1 MSKYDIGLKYNSIY
15 KLTYSE
21 LCEEIM
27 DEHEEKYANDTP
39 DEDSLRHKFKNHDK
53 SGIVDKLNSHLN
65 FDIEKIMK
73 ISKKEYF
80 EGLKLLKML
89 YYIEKEGD
97 KVRFIDILSKPRLD
111 NIQTE
116 TISKSKHGDVF
127 TEIFNAVQSEISNA
141 DERYKIIEHIND
153 YWEYLIDELMEYVI
167 SDEAL
172 KNPTMAAYE
181 LRRINM
187 YLNEKILQKMTNL
200 KHSDCSYDEGVMD
213 TFYNILCCHRMMCND
228 VDRININ
235 YRVCMLPP
243 PKSEYVNCFKENEHY
258 AITEDLI
265 SQIKRILDSG
275 NEAEVD
281 AGARLALY
289 LISYGK
295 GVSAEERKYY
305 NFALEHF
312 NTVVDWVNK
321 HTIVDH
327 SKGVFLTGFVCI
339 MQEIIHVQKNDERFC
354 NDYYGNKYTNK
365 PLLVAIKKPQNA
377 DAVIIQAWVKKIQNR
392 FAVNFGAYELIAL
405 KRKVE
410 NSIYEIKSEI
420 YKFQNIND
428 IKFVN
433 DVICNFTI
441 WTIISRNL
449 AERIGTNFTRE
460 IGKHIIKGLYL
471 QTILDN
477 EGVNVYNMFREFL
490 LDKTAVGDLVAADIA
505 RQINEFYLEK
515 TTVYARGMR
524 CDFQTSVLP
533 NRQRDFVLVFHVCMD
548 RENRRCTLKYRQF
561 CEVVSDEDADRMEE
575 LGVDRFVINA

>member
-1 MSKYDIGLKYNSIY
+1 MKYKSIY

-21 LCEEIM
+21 LCKEIM
-27 DEHEEKYANDTP
+27 DEHEEKYANDAP

-73 ISKKEYF
+73 TSKKECF

-89 YYIEKEGD
+89 YYIEKKGD

-116 TISKSKHGDVF
+116 TTSKSKYGEVF
-127 TEIFNAVQSEISNA
+127 TKIFNAVQSEMSNA
-141 DERYKIIEHIND
+141 NERYTLIEDINER
-153 YWEYLIDELMEYVI
+153 WEYLIDELIEYVI
-167 SDEAL
+167 SDTAL

-181 LRRINM
+181 LRRINA
-187 YLNEKILQKMTNL
+187 YLNEKILQKMSNL
-200 KHSDCSYDEGVMD
+200 KYTDCSYDEGVMN

-235 YRVCMLPP
+235 YRICVSSPP
-243 PKSEYVNCFKENEHY
+243 ESEYVNCLKKNEQY
-258 AITEDLI
+258 VVTEDLI
-265 SQIKRILDSG
+265 SQIKRILDFG

-281 AGARLALY
+281 DEARLVLY

-295 GVSAEERKYY
+295 GISTEERKYY
-305 NFALEHF
+305 NFALKHF

-365 PLLVAIKKPQNA
+365 PLLAAIKKPENA
-377 DAVIIQAWVKKIQNR
+377 EAVIIHAWVKKIQNR
-392 FAVNFGAYELIAL
+392 FAVNFGAHALITS
-405 KRKVE
+405 KREIE
-410 NSIYEIKSEI
+410 NTIYKIKSEI
-420 YKFQNIND
+420 YRYQNIND
-428 IKFVN
+428 IEFVN
-433 DVICNFTI
+433 AIICNFTI

-460 IGKHIIKGLYL
+460 ICKHIIKELYL
-471 QTILDN
+471 QSILDD
-477 EGVNVYNMFREFL
+477 EGVSVYNMFREFL

-515 TTVYARGMR
+515 NTVYARGMR

-548 RENRRCTLKYRQF
+548 RENKKCTLKYRQF
-561 CEVVSDEDADRMEE
+561 YEVVSDEDADRMEE
-575 LGVDRFVINA
+575 LGLDRFVKK

>member
-1 MSKYDIGLKYNSIY
+1 MSKYDIGMKYNSIY
-15 KLTYSE
+15 KLTFSE

-27 DEHEEKYANDTP
+27 DECDETNANDVP
-39 DEDSLRHKFKNHDK
+39 DEDSIRHKFKNHDK
-53 SGIVDKLNSHLN
+53 SGIIDKLNSHLS
-65 FDIEKIMK
+65 FDIEKIMEM
-73 ISKKEYF
+73 SPKEKF

-89 YYIEKEGD
+89 YYIEKEED

-111 NIQTE
+111 NIPTE
-116 TISKSKHGDVF
+116 TASKSKYGDVF
-127 TEIFNAVQSEISNA
+127 SEIFNAVQSEISNA
-141 DERYKIIEHIND
+141 NERYKLIEYINN

-167 SDEAL
+167 SDAAL
-172 KNPTMAAYE
+172 KNPAMAAYE
-181 LRRINM
+181 LDRINT
-187 YLNEKILQKMTNL
+187 YLNGKILQRMSNL
-200 KHSDCSYDEGVMD
+200 KHDDCSYEEGVMN

-235 YRVCMLPP
+235 YRICMSPP
-243 PKSEYVNCFKENEHY
+243 PESEYVNCFKKNEHY
-258 AITEDLI
+258 VITEELI
-265 SQIKRILDSG
+265 SCIKRILDFG

-281 AGARLALY
+281 DGARLALY

-295 GVSAEERKYY
+295 GVSTEERKYY
-305 NFALEHF
+305 NFALKHF
-312 NTVVDWVNK
+312 NTAVNWMNK
-321 HTIVDH
+321 HTIVDN
-327 SKGVFLTGFVCI
+327 SDGVFFTEFVCI

-392 FAVNFGAYELIAL
+392 FAVNSGAYELITL
-405 KRKVE
+405 KREVE
-410 NSIYEIKSEI
+410 NAIYEIKSEI

-428 IKFVN
+428 IEFVN

-441 WTIISRNL
+441 WSIISRNL
-449 AERIGTNFTRE
+449 AERIGTNFTGE

-471 QTILDN
+471 QVILDN

-515 TTVYARGMR
+515 NTVLSRGMR
-524 CDFQTSVLP
+524 CDFQTSVSP
-533 NRQRDFVLVFHVCMD
+533 NRQRDFVLVFYVCMD
-548 RENRRCTLKYRQF
+548 RENKQCTLKYRQF
-561 CEVVSDEDADRMEE
+561 YEVVSDEDADRMEE
-575 LGVDRFVINA
+575 LGLDRFVKK